1 MNRTVG
7 AKIRHLRKTR
17 GYSQEEVA
25 EKLNISQSAYARIE
39 NGESQSW
46 ASHIEQLSTI
56 FDVKPKSFLSK
67 QKESSPIKKQKN
79 KLQLQDTL
87 IALDEVYQKLIEQYE
102 KRLQE
107 KDELIAL
114 LKHGLETKKLLP

>member
-25 EKLNISQSAYARIE
+25 EKLSISQSAYARIE

-46 ASHIEQLSTI
+46 ASHIEQLSII
-56 FDVKPKSFLSK
+56 FEVKPKSFLSK
-67 QKESSPIKKQKN
+67 HKDDTTTKKQKD
-79 KLQLQDTL
+79 KLLLRDSL
-87 IALDEVYQKLIEQYE
+87 IVLNEVYQKLIDQYE

-114 LKHGLETKKLLP
+114 LKKTQHNNF

>member
-56 FDVKPKSFLSK
+56 FEVKPKSFLSK
-67 QKESSPIKKQKN
+67 QKENSPVKKQKD
-79 KLQLQDTL
+79 KLQLRDTL

>member
-67 QKESSPIKKQKN
+67 QKESSPVKKQKN

>member
-7 AKIRHLRKTR
+7 EKIRHMRKLK
-17 GYSQEEVA
+17 GFSQEEVA
-25 EKLNISQSAYARIE
+25 EKLSISQSAYARIE

-46 ASHIEQLSTI
+46 ASHIEQLSLI
-56 FDVKPKSFLSK
+56 FEVKPKSFLAK
-67 QKESSPIKKQKN
+67 HKNGTDPKKRKDKEIILDSIK
-79 KLQLQDTL
+79 
-87 IALDEVYQKLIEQYE
+87 ALNDVDKTLIEQYE

-114 LKHGLETKKLLP
+114 LKKER

>member
-56 FDVKPKSFLSK
+56 FEVKPKSFLSK
-67 QKESSPIKKQKN
+67 QKEGSPAKKQKD
-79 KLQLQDTL
+79 KLQLRDTL

>member
-7 AKIRHLRKTR
+7 AKIRHLRKKR

-67 QKESSPIKKQKN
+67 QKEGSPIKKQKS

-102 KRLQE
+102 TRLQE

-114 LKHGLETKKLLP
+114 LKHGLESKKLLP

>member
-46 ASHIEQLSTI
+46 ASHIEQLSVI
-56 FDVKPKSFLSK
+56 FEVKPKSFLSK
-67 QKESSPIKKQKN
+67 HKDNTSTKKQKD
-79 KLQLQDTL
+79 KLLLRDSL
-87 IALDEVYQKLIEQYE
+87 IVLNEVYEKLIDQYE

-114 LKHGLETKKLLP
+114 LKKTHHNSF

>member
-46 ASHIEQLSTI
+46 ASHIEQLGAI
-56 FDVKPKSFLSK
+56 FEVKPKSFLSK
-67 QKESSPIKKQKN
+67 QKESTPTKKQKD
-79 KLQLQDTL
+79 KLL
-87 IALDEVYQKLIEQYE
+87 IRDSLLALNEAYQKLIDQYE

-114 LKHGLETKKLLP
+114 LKREKGHL

>member
-67 QKESSPIKKQKN
+67 QKEGSPIKKQKS

-114 LKHGLETKKLLP
+114 LKHGLESKKLLP

>member
-56 FDVKPKSFLSK
+56 FGVKPKSFLSK
-67 QKESSPIKKQKN
+67 QKEGTSVKKQKG
-79 KLQLQDTL
+79 KLQLRDTI

-114 LKHGLETKKLLP
+114 LKTKKLL